1 MKLYYHPVSTVSR
14 PVVLFAAD
22 NGIALDYQVVDL
34 MTGEHMQAPRTRD
47 QSRAAWCRC
56 SRTATSA

>member
-14 PVVLFAAD
+14 PVVLFALD
-22 NGIALDYQVVDL
+22 SGIALDYQVVDL
-34 MTGEHMQAPRTRD
+34 MTGEHMKPRTRR
-47 QSRAAWCRC
+47 STRASSCRC